1 MKFKRFDDIKFD
13 VRQSAKQTYHDAEGN
28 DTGENII
35 YLRFDEE
42 IAVGDCEKDFAV
54 CSRAVAS
61 ELATYKGKPKEA
73 IAFLYTCDIV
83 DNDGQLGIQMA
94 DNSTLLFSNR

>member
-13 VRQSAKQTYHDAEGN
+13 VRQSAKQTYNDAEGN

-42 IAVGDCEKDFAV
+42 VAVGDCEKDFAV

-61 ELATYKGKPKEA
+61 KLTTCKDTKEA

-94 DNSTLLFSNR
+94 DNSKLLFSNR

>member
-1 MKFKRFDDIKFD
+1 MKFKRFEDIKFD
-13 VRQSAKQTYHDAEGN
+13 VRQSAKQTYNDAEGN

-42 IAVGDCEKDFAV
+42 VAVGDCEKDFAV

-61 ELATYKGKPKEA
+61 KLTSYKDTKEA

-94 DNSTLLFSNR
+94 DNSKLLFSNR